1 MRGMNQLLRENI
13 CMFNGPVKSVGQRM
27 KGFRVRTQDEI
38 RIFCPA
44 RKFVRKT
51 IAFSRGPGQSPR
63 PTNFMSLHPSL
74 KGKGAIQA
82 KRSVLKRFERV
93 DLLKK
98 RGQFKDGQRV
108 IGLPKTKPEA

>member
-1 MRGMNQLLRENI
+1 MLTGSQHTPAEKARREFSQGVAQLPPESGCI
-13 CMFNGPVKSVGQRM
+13 
-27 KGFRVRTQDEI
+27 
-38 RIFCPA
+38 
-44 RKFVRKT
+44 
-51 IAFSRGPGQSPR
+51 SPR
-63 PTNFMSLHPSL
+63 PGPVSTSIQFMSQHPSL

-108 IGLPKTKPEA
+108 IGLPKTKPED

>member
-1 MRGMNQLLRENI
+1 MLEDDAPSAPIFSLRQEVGRPGDNPSNLSI
-13 CMFNGPVKSVGQRM
+13 RAHSGPARQFVPESGCISPPPGPVS
-27 KGFRVRTQDEI
+27 TSI
-38 RIFCPA
+38 H
-44 RKFVRKT
+44 
-51 IAFSRGPGQSPR
+51 
-63 PTNFMSLHPSL
+63 FMSQHPSL

-108 IGLPKTKPEA
+108 LGLPKTKPED

>member
-1 MRGMNQLLRENI
+1 MGAFGDRTTGPRKRPEENSRQSSHKSSPESVCI
-13 CMFNGPVKSVGQRM
+13 SPAAGPVSTSIQ
-27 KGFRVRTQDEI
+27 
-38 RIFCPA
+38 
-44 RKFVRKT
+44 
-51 IAFSRGPGQSPR
+51 
-63 PTNFMSLHPSL
+63 FMSQHPSL

-108 IGLPKTKPEA
+108 IGLPKTKPED

>member
-1 MRGMNQLLRENI
+1 MPVQTENHLAAAEI
-13 CMFNGPVKSVGQRM
+13 ERRFRQTSGDRQFVPESGCISQAPGPVS
-27 KGFRVRTQDEI
+27 TSI
-38 RIFCPA
+38 H
-44 RKFVRKT
+44 
-51 IAFSRGPGQSPR
+51 
-63 PTNFMSLHPSL
+63 FMSQHPSL

-108 IGLPKTKPEA
+108 IGLPKTKPED